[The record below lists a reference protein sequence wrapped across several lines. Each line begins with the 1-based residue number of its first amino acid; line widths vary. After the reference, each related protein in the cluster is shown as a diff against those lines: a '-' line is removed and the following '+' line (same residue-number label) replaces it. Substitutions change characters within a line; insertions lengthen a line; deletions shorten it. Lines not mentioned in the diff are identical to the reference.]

1 MMTKILVIEDE
12 AALQNFLS
20 RELMFE
26 GYEVIQATTGL
37 DGWAAWQNDAQIAV
51 ILLDWML
58 PELDGLSLLKRIRTT
73 SNVPI
78 IFMTARDYVSDKVI
92 GLDQGADDYVTK
104 PFEIEELFARIRL
117 VLRKQKKA
125 VDQITVGNVHVNRAT
140 HEVIYQAQRINLT
153 TREVTLL
160 FYLMQNFQQ
169 VVTRD
174 EILTN
179 VWQDNY
185 DNQPNIIDV
194 YIRFLRNKLVTLPL
208 VIETVRG
215 VGYRMAGATHES
227 NPEN

>member
-140 HEVIYQAQRINLT
+140 HEVLYQDQRINLT

>member
-1 MMTKILVIEDE
+1 M
-12 AALQNFLS
+12 
-20 RELMFE
+20 
-26 GYEVIQATTGL
+26 
-37 DGWAAWQNDAQIAV
+37 
-51 ILLDWML
+51 
-58 PELDGLSLLKRIRTT
+58 
-73 SNVPI
+73 
-78 IFMTARDYVSDKVI
+78 
-92 GLDQGADDYVTK
+92 
-104 PFEIEELFARIRL
+104 
-117 VLRKQKKA
+117 
-125 VDQITVGNVHVNRAT
+125 HVNRAT
-140 HEVIYQAQRINLT
+140 HEVLYQDQRINLT

>member
-1 MMTKILVIEDE
+1 MTKILVIEDE

-117 VLRKQKKA
+117 VLRKQKK
-125 VDQITVGNVHVNRAT
+125 
-140 HEVIYQAQRINLT
+140 
-153 TREVTLL
+153 LL
-160 FYLMQNFQQ
+160 
-169 VVTRD
+169 
-174 EILTN
+174 
-179 VWQDNY
+179 
-185 DNQPNIIDV
+185 
-194 YIRFLRNKLVTLPL
+194 IR
-208 VIETVRG
+208 
-215 VGYRMAGATHES
+215 
-227 NPEN
+227 

>member
-1 MMTKILVIEDE
+1 MTKILVIEDE

-125 VDQITVGNVHVNRAT
+125 VDQIAVGNVHVNRAT
-140 HEVIYQAQRINLT
+140 HEVLYQDQRINLT

>member
-1 MMTKILVIEDE
+1 
-12 AALQNFLS
+12 
-20 RELMFE
+20 MFE

>member
-1 MMTKILVIEDE
+1 MTKILVIEDE
-12 AALQNFLS
+12 TALQNFLS

-125 VDQITVGNVHVNRAT
+125 VDQIAVGNVHVNRAT

>member
-1 MMTKILVIEDE
+1 MTKILVIEDE

>member
-1 MMTKILVIEDE
+1 MTKILVIEDE

-140 HEVIYQAQRINLT
+140 HEVLYQDQRINLT

-194 YIRFLRNKLVTLPL
+194 YIRFLRNKLVTFPL

>member
-1 MMTKILVIEDE
+1 MTKILVIEDE

-140 HEVIYQAQRINLT
+140 HEVLYQAQRITLT

>member
-1 MMTKILVIEDE
+1 MTKILVIEDE

-140 HEVIYQAQRINLT
+140 HEVLYQDQRINLT
-153 TREVTLL
+153 TREVTSL

>member
-1 MMTKILVIEDE
+1 MTKILVIEDE

-26 GYEVIQATTGL
+26 GYEVIQATTGVE
-37 DGWAAWQNDAQIAV
+37 GWEAWQKDDQIAV

-58 PELDGLSLLKRIRTT
+58 PELDGLSLLKRIRAT

-125 VDQITVGNVHVNRAT
+125 IDQITVNNVYVNRAT
-140 HEVIYQAQRINLT
+140 HEVVYQEQRIILT

-194 YIRFLRNKLVTLPL
+194 YIRFLRNKLVNLPL
-208 VIETVRG
+208 IIETVRG
-215 VGYRMAGATHES
+215 VGYRMAGATHERNS
-227 NPEN
+227 EK

>member
-1 MMTKILVIEDE
+1 MTKILVIEDE
-12 AALQNFLS
+12 AALQSFLS

-26 GYEVIQATTGL
+26 GYEVIQAMTGL
-37 DGWAAWQNDAQIAV
+37 EGWHLWQKDAQISV

-73 SNVPI
+73 SNIPV

-92 GLDQGADDYVTK
+92 GLDQGADDYITK

-125 VDQITVGNVHVNRAT
+125 LDRITVGNVFVNRAT
-140 HEVIYQAQRINLT
+140 HEVVYHDQRISLT
-153 TREVTLL
+153 AREVHLL

-194 YIRFLRNKLVTLPL
+194 YIRFLRNKLAELPL
-208 VIETVRG
+208 NIETVRG
-215 VGYRMAGATHES
+215 VGYRMAGVDDERNS
-227 NPEN
+227 KS

>member
-1 MMTKILVIEDE
+1 MTKILVIEDE

-140 HEVIYQAQRINLT
+140 HEVLYQDQRINLT